1 MTLPT
6 TLAGW
11 LSHLESLHLSSIDL
25 GLERVRQVVDAMPL
39 RPGFPV
45 ITVGGTNG
53 KGSVCAMLTRCVW
66 GRFLLLSWRTRCV
79 MPQRAGRCLLQY
91 RAISSSAGQFFATK
105 GLAYLRNFCR

>member
-25 GLERVRQVVDAMPL
+25 GLERVRQVVDAMQL

-53 KGSVCAMLTRCVW
+53 KGSVCAMLTRI
-66 GRFLLLSWRTRCV
+66 L
-79 MPQRAGRCLLQY
+79 A
-91 RAISSSAGQFFATK
+91 SAGYRVGTYTSPHLMVYNERIAID
-105 GLAYLRNFCR
+105 A